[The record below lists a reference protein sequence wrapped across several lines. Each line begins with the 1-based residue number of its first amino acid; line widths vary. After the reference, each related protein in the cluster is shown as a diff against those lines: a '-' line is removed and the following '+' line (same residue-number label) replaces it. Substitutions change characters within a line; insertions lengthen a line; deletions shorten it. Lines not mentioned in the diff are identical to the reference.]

1 MKLILANE
9 KLFTNILRTFTI
21 MSEYFLFSFKFYHLT
36 NDKEVDIYVLDDKS
50 AHGSHG
56 EKSFSFLF
64 YSKTN
69 SLYLLHDQKIL

>member
-21 MSEYFLFSFKFYHLT
+21 MSEYFLFNFKFYHLT
-36 NDKEVDIYVLDDKS
+36 NDKEVDIYALNDKS
-50 AHGSHG
+50 C

-64 YSKTN
+64 YNKTN